1 MRNLKENSQT
11 QPQNQNIDKI
21 NVVLPQN
28 ELVRL
33 GLQDIHMRYYT
44 QKQYFSRLQKHFIKR
59 GKKSTVEKLF
69 RDAFLMPAK
78 RKGNFWA
85 IKMHEKFKRC
95 EVNATYNIRLKIQKR
110 GRRVKYRVTYLE
122 KTRWLK
128 KALLPLALTI
138 KTRKSA
144 RFMDSF
150 QKEVDLLSEGR
161 SDIKVKRDDYHK
173 LALSKT
179 PYSWRRNRKKNKIQ
193 RSKKSKLT
201 AEEEQKEKKVKKYG
215 GAYFYHQA
223 GRWYYWKGPMARFL
237 ISRYPYALKLAKIR
251 VAALYKD
258 VR

>member
-1 MRNLKENSQT
+1 MRNLKENSLT
-11 QPQNQNIDKI
+11 KSQPQNLEI
-21 NVVLPQN
+21 NTGVLPQDD
-28 ELVRL
+28 LFRL
-33 GLQDIHMRYYT
+33 GVENLHMRYYT
-44 QKQYFSRLQKHFIKR
+44 QKQYFARLQKHFIKK

-69 RDAFLMPAK
+69 RDAFLMPAR

-85 IKMHEKFKRC
+85 VKMHEKFKRC
-95 EVNATYNIRLKIQKR
+95 EVNATYNIRLKVQKR

-161 SDIKVKRDDYHK
+161 SEIKTKRDDYHK

-179 PYSWRRNRKKNKIQ
+179 PYSWRRSRKKNKIK
-193 RSKKSKLT
+193 RTKKSKVT
-201 AEEEQKEKKVKKYG
+201 PEEAEKEKKVRKFG
-215 GAYFYHQA
+215 GAKFYFQA
-223 GRWYYWKGPMARFL
+223 RRWYYWKAPMARFL
-237 ISRYPYALKLAKIR
+237 KSKYPLALKLAKLR

-258 VR
+258 KR